1 LVEFPWMK
9 IRNMLTFGIPAVAL
23 WVAAIFV
30 LGIFLIKWFWMWTIP
45 ELFPGAVVSGLV
57 AARISWWT
65 ALKLAGLVAL
75 LAAIT
80 KISKN

>member
-1 LVEFPWMK
+1 MK
-9 IRNMLTFGIPAVAL
+9 LRDSSLLGVPAIVL
-23 WVAAIFV
+23 WVIAIFV

-45 ELFPGAVVSGLV
+45 ELFPGAVAAGLV
-57 AARISWWT
+57 AGIISWWT

-80 KISKN
+80 NISRD

>member
-1 LVEFPWMK
+1 MK
-9 IRNMLTFGIPAVAL
+9 LRNMLLLGVPAIVL
-23 WVAAIFV
+23 WVIAIFV

-45 ELFPGAVVSGLV
+45 ELFPGAVAAGSV
-57 AARISWWT
+57 AAKISWWT

-80 KISKN
+80 NISKD

>member
-1 LVEFPWMK
+1 MK
-9 IRNMLTFGIPAVAL
+9 LRNMLLLGIPAIVL
-23 WVAAIFV
+23 WVIAIFV

-45 ELFPGAVVSGLV
+45 ELFPGAVAAGLV
-57 AARISWWT
+57 AAKISWWT

-80 KISKN
+80 NISKD

>member
-1 LVEFPWMK
+1 MK
-9 IRNMLTFGIPAVAL
+9 FRNMLLLGIPAIVL
-23 WVAAIFV
+23 WVIAIFV

-45 ELFPGAVVSGLV
+45 ELFPGAVAAGHV
-57 AARISWWT
+57 ASRISWWT

-80 KISKN
+80 NISKD

>member
-1 LVEFPWMK
+1 MK
-9 IRNMLTFGIPAVAL
+9 LRNILFFGLPAIVL
-23 WVAAIFV
+23 WLGGIFV

-45 ELFPGAVVSGLV
+45 SLFPGAVASGAV

-65 ALKLAGLVAL
+65 ALKLSVLVAL

-80 KISKN
+80 NISKS

>member
-1 LVEFPWMK
+1 MK
-9 IRNMLTFGIPAVAL
+9 LRNMLLLGIPAIVL

-45 ELFPGAVVSGLV
+45 ELFPGAVASGAV
-57 AARISWWT
+57 AAHISWWT

-80 KISKN
+80 NISRD

>member
-1 LVEFPWMK
+1 MK
-9 IRNMLTFGIPAVAL
+9 LSRIIFLGLPAIVL
-23 WVAAIFV
+23 WVIAIFI

-45 ELFPGAVVSGLV
+45 GLFPGAVASGAV

-65 ALKLAGLVAL
+65 ALKLSVLVSL

-80 KISKN
+80 NISKK